1 MMRGLSGARTSI
13 APAGRQSGLACLFD
27 AIEEKLETERDQI
40 LLWLPVAFGL
50 GIATWCGLADR
61 NGWIAFILT
70 MTALG
75 VAALAFGRD
84 RRVLRG
90 IGIFA
95 LVTAIGCALIWLRA
109 EYKATDTLERPVVSR
124 FIAEIVSIEHL
135 PARENVRVLVK
146 NPSNP
151 DLPTRFRVNLAED
164 MVPEGLG
171 VGAWIALNARLMP
184 PPRATVPGS
193 YDFAQRAWFEGIGA
207 TGRAWGEVDIVRPAS
222 AGNWRGWLEA
232 RRANLAAHVSERV
245 GNREGAIAATLATG
259 DRGRIAEEDAEAMRR
274 SGLAHLLAISGLH
287 VTAVIG
293 VAILLTLKLLALSAR
308 LALNAPLILIA
319 AGAGALT
326 GLAYTL
332 FTGAEVPTVR
342 ACIAAMLVLVGV
354 AMGRDAI
361 TLRLVAT
368 GALVVLL
375 FWPETLVG
383 PSFQLSFAAVT
394 AIIALHENP
403 HTKKLLSRRDEPWMA
418 KIGRFALG
426 LLLTG
431 LVVEI
436 ALMPIALF
444 HFNKAGLYGA
454 LANIVAIPLT
464 SFIVIPLV
472 ALALFLD
479 IFGLGAPVWWLVG
492 QTLGL
497 LLDIAHGV
505 SSTPGAVALLPA
517 MPMSAYALMIAGGLW
532 LCLWKTRWR
541 FWGLVPILS
550 GAIWALVTPA
560 ADILVT
566 GDGRHMA
573 LRDSDGRLALLRP
586 RAGDYV
592 RDMFNETSGVEDEAG
607 AIDDLPTAWCNADSC
622 RATLW
627 RGGRQWRVF
636 ATRSSYYLPYPD
648 LVRECAAADIV
659 ISDRRMPEGC
669 TPRWLLADRTML
681 RKTGGLAITLSPP
694 VIRTVLQP
702 GDDRPW
708 RRGGQ

>member
-1 MMRGLSGARTSI
+1 MRGLLGARISI
-13 APAGRQSGLACLFD
+13 APAGRQSERARLFD
-27 AIEEKLETERDQI
+27 SVENRLERERDQMP
-40 LLWLPVAFGL
+40 LWLPVALGF
-50 GIATWCGLADR
+50 GIATWFGLADR
-61 NGWIAFILT
+61 NGWIAFILG
-70 MTALG
+70 MGALA

-84 RRVLRG
+84 RRLLRG

-95 LVTAIGCALIWLRA
+95 LVAAIGCALIWLRA
-109 EYKATDTLERPVVSR
+109 EYKATDTLDRPVVSR
-124 FIAEIVSIEHL
+124 FTAEIVSVEHL
-135 PARENVRVLVK
+135 PARESVRLLVR
-146 NPSNP
+146 NPSDP
-151 DLPTRFRVNLAED
+151 DLPYRFRVNLAED
-164 MVPEGLG
+164 MVSEAVA
-171 VGAWIALNARLMP
+171 VGAWVTLDARLMP
-184 PPRATVPGS
+184 PPGAAVPGG

-207 TGRAWGEVDIVRPAS
+207 TGRAWGDVEIVRPADGGS
-222 AGNWRGWLEA
+222 WRGWLEE
-232 RRANLAAHVSERV
+232 RRASLAGHVAERV
-245 GNREGAIAATLATG
+245 GDREGAIAATLATG
-259 DRGRIAEEDAEAMRR
+259 DRGRIAEEDADAMRR

-293 VAILLTLKLLALSAR
+293 VALLLTLKLLALSPK

-342 ACIAAMLVLVGV
+342 ACIAAMLVLIGV
-354 AMGRDAI
+354 ALGRDAI

-394 AIIALHENP
+394 AIIALHEHP
-403 HTKKLLSRRDEPWMA
+403 RAKKLLSRRDEPWTA
-418 KIGRFALG
+418 KIGRFTLG

-464 SFIVIPLV
+464 SFVIIPLE

-505 SSTPGAVALLPA
+505 STTPGAVALLPA
-517 MPMSAYALMIAGGLW
+517 MPIAAYALMIVGGLW
-532 LCLWKTRWR
+532 LCLWKSGWR
-541 FWGLVPILS
+541 VWGLAPIIA
-550 GAIWALVTPA
+550 GAIWALLTPPP
-560 ADILVT
+560 DILMT

-573 LRDSDGRLALLRP
+573 IRDSDGRLALLRP

-592 RDMFNETSGVEDEAG
+592 RDMFNETSGVEDMA
-607 AIDDLPTAWCNADSC
+607 AALDDLPTAWCNADSC

-627 RGGRQWRVF
+627 RGGRQWRIF
-636 ATRSSYYLPYPD
+636 ATRSRYYLPYPD

-659 ISDRRMPEGC
+659 VSDRRMPEGC

-681 RKTGGLAITLSPP
+681 RETGGVAISLHPP
-694 VIRTVLQP
+694 GIQTVLEP

-708 RRGGQ
+708 RRVTR

>member
-1 MMRGLSGARTSI
+1 M
-13 APAGRQSGLACLFD
+13 P
-27 AIEEKLETERDQI
+27 
-40 LLWLPVAFGL
+40 LWLPVALGC
-50 GIATWCGLADR
+50 GIAVWFGLADR
-61 NGWIAFILT
+61 NGWIAFIL
-70 MTALG
+70 AAFAIAVG
-75 VAALAFGRD
+75 ALAFGRSM
-84 RRVLRG
+84 RAVRSC
-90 IGIFA
+90 GIFA
-95 LVTAIGCALIWLRA
+95 LVAAVGCALIWLRA
-109 EYKATDTLERPVVSR
+109 EIITTDTLERPVISR
-124 FIAEIVSIEHL
+124 FVAEIVSVEYL
-135 PARENVRVLVK
+135 PARESVRLLVRD
-146 NPSNP
+146 PSDP
-151 DLPTRFRVNLAED
+151 DLPHRFRVNLDEENT
-164 MVPEGLG
+164 PTGLRA
-171 VGAWIALNARLMP
+171 GAWVELNARVMP
-184 PPRATVPGS
+184 PPGPAVPGG
-193 YDFAQRAWFEGIGA
+193 YDFAQRAWFDGIGA
-207 TGRAWGEVDIVRPAS
+207 TGRAWGTARIVRPALGDS
-222 AGNWRGWLEA
+222 WRGWLETQRNA
-232 RRANLAAHVSERV
+232 LAGHVADRV
-245 GNREGAIAATLATG
+245 GGREGAIAATLATG

-293 VAILLTLKLLALSAR
+293 VAILLALKLLALSPR

-319 AGAGALT
+319 AGTGALA

-342 ACIAAMLVLVGV
+342 ACIAAMLILVGV
-354 AMGRDAI
+354 ALGRDAI

-368 GALVVLL
+368 GALVVLI

-394 AIIALHENP
+394 AIVALHEHP
-403 HTKKLLSRRDEPWMA
+403 RVKALLSRRDEPWVA
-418 KIGRFALG
+418 KIGRFTLG

-431 LVVEI
+431 LVVEV

-464 SFIVIPLV
+464 SFVIIPLE
-472 ALALFLD
+472 ALALVLD
-479 IFGLGAPVWWLVG
+479 IFGLGAPIWWLVG
-492 QTLGL
+492 RTLGL

-505 SSTPGAVALLPA
+505 SASPGAVALLPT
-517 MPMSAYALMIAGGLW
+517 MPMAAFMLMIVGGLW

-541 FWGLVPILS
+541 LWGVTPIVA
-550 GAIWALVTPA
+550 GAIWALITPP

-573 LRDSDGRLALLRP
+573 IRDSEGRLALLRP

-592 RDMFNETSGVEDEAG
+592 RDMFNETSGIEDEAG
-607 AIDDLPTAWCNADSC
+607 ALDDLPSAWCNADSC

-627 RGGRQWRVF
+627 RGGRQWRIF
-636 ATRSSYYLPYPD
+636 ATRSRYYLPYPA

-659 ISDRRMPEGC
+659 VSDRRMPEGC

-681 RKTGGLAITLSPP
+681 RETGGLAIRLASPG
-694 VIRTVLQP
+694 VGTVLEP

-708 RRGGQ
+708 RRVAQ